1 MAFVGSKSRRC
12 GTPQNWGLIDSR
24 QPAVNYF
31 HNIKNW
37 HSARLWTQERAWR
50 IKLAI
55 YALWNNKGGVGKS
68 YLTFQIATEY
78 ARTHRD
84 RRILVL
90 DLCPQ
95 ANASGMLLGG
105 MERGEG
111 ALDLL
116 SRQTPRQTIS
126 GYIAD
131 RITSPYVNPRTGERY
146 LINISE
152 QNPHTPNNLF
162 LVAGDEQL
170 EIQASRVRGATL
182 TGPNDAWR
190 IVHTWISDLIEDI
203 QHSWDQENTTVFID
217 CNPSFSIYTEL
228 AISASDR
235 LMIPFSADGSSK
247 RSVRAVLA
255 LLYGITRV
263 PGSLQSEFFLESQ
276 RFRLPIPKIYCYIG
290 NRLTQYISSA
300 KAFRTVVSEIGN
312 EIWSVWKS
320 DPNVFYIHPAGSP
333 SPAVRSGFTKMFQFE
348 IVDANTAS
356 VVSSSLGRPI
366 NHLTAGLYELAG
378 RKVMV
383 NQSQL
388 DKQQPNI
395 KELVEA
401 IE

>member
-1 MAFVGSKSRRC
+1 M
-12 GTPQNWGLIDSR
+12 
-24 QPAVNYF
+24 
-31 HNIKNW
+31 
-37 HSARLWTQERAWR
+37 
-50 IKLAI
+50 AI
-55 YALWNNKGGVGKS
+55 YAFWNNKGGVGKS

-78 ARTHRD
+78 ARIHQQKKV
-84 RRILVL
+84 LVV

-105 MERGEG
+105 MERGES
-111 ALDLL
+111 ALDML

-126 GYIAD
+126 GYVAD
-131 RITSPYVNPRTGERY
+131 RITSPYINPRTGERY
-146 LINISE
+146 LINVSA
-152 QNPHTPNNLF
+152 QNPSSPSNLY

-182 TGPNDAWR
+182 TGPGDAWR

-203 QHSWDQENTTVFID
+203 QHSWNQENTTVFID

-247 RSVRAVLA
+247 RSVRAVLS
-255 LLYGITRV
+255 LLYGVTRI

-290 NRLTQYISSA
+290 NRMTQYIRSA

-312 EIWSVWKS
+312 EIWSVWKT

-333 SPAVRSGFTKMFQFE
+333 SPAGRSGFAKMFQFE

-356 VVSSSLGRPI
+356 VVSSSLGIPI
-366 NHLTAGLYELAG
+366 NRLTAGLFEVAG
-378 RKVMV
+378 RRVMV

-388 DKQQPNI
+388 EKQQPNI
-395 KELVEA
+395 EELVEA

>member
-1 MAFVGSKSRRC
+1 M
-12 GTPQNWGLIDSR
+12 
-24 QPAVNYF
+24 
-31 HNIKNW
+31 
-37 HSARLWTQERAWR
+37 
-50 IKLAI
+50 AI
-55 YALWNNKGGVGKS
+55 YAFWNNKGGVGKS

-78 ARTHRD
+78 ARIHPE

-111 ALDLL
+111 VLNLL
-116 SRQTPRQTIS
+116 STQTPRQTIS
-126 GYIAD
+126 GYVAD
-131 RITSPYVNPRTGERY
+131 RITSPYVNPRTGEQY
-146 LINISE
+146 VIKVSE
-152 QNPHTPNNLF
+152 QNPLTPSNLF

-170 EIQASRVRGATL
+170 EIQASRVRGATVP
-182 TGPNDAWR
+182 GRDDAWR
-190 IVHTWISDLIEDI
+190 IVHTWISDLIGDI
-203 QHSWDQENTTVFID
+203 RHSWNQADSTVFID

-356 VVSSSLGRPI
+356 VVSSSLGIPI
-366 NHLTAGLYELAG
+366 NRLTAGLYEVAG
-378 RKVMV
+378 RRVMV

-395 KELVEA
+395 KDLVEA